1 MLFNVLGGLL
11 GSSVTTS
18 NAVATA
24 VNGVDL
30 SGILQELIS
39 LLPVVLPTIVG
50 FIGIRKAISFLIGS
64 LRRA

>member
-1 MLFNVLGGLL
+1 M
-11 GSSVTTS
+11 GSSIAST
-18 NAVATA
+18 VATA
-24 VNGVDL
+24 VNGVEL
-30 SGILQELIS
+30 SGILEELIS

>member
-1 MLFNVLGGLL
+1 MFNVFAGLAL
-11 GSSVTTS
+11 SSSAVS
-18 NAVATA
+18 NTVATA